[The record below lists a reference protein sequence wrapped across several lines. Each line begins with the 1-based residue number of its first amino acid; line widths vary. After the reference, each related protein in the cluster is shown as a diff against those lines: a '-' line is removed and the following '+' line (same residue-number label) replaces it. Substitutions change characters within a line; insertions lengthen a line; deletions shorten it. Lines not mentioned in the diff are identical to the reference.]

1 MSTIIHYPGGAY
13 GTFIEWVLTYLTD
26 PTMPD
31 TLPFREHGNAHNFV
45 GNFMMP
51 DGSYQA
57 NRYQRE
63 VGDLAD
69 EYSPK
74 FADREAPFS
83 RAHQATINLEILKAM
98 NLQVVNVWFTNKS
111 SHWIFNN
118 SRIKLWSSKMNPLDL
133 YFIGKVLRDKELVV
147 DILNKQPQRIEQVED
162 LATWQLRQL
171 ASHWYSNSWMDDYF
185 NPPGPIDGL
194 INFQVESLRD
204 NFKES
209 ILDLVQATGHQVIS
223 DKVDK
228 LDAIEKSWREK
239 QSEIDRDQV
248 VNDYIENTISGKEYT
263 ESGLRFFEEAW
274 IQGEL
279 RSRGYEVKC
288 DGLDQF
294 PVSTIEMN
302 KLIYKKS

>member
-83 RAHQATINLEILKAM
+83 RAHQATII
-98 NLQVVNVWFTNKS
+98 
-111 SHWIFNN
+111 
-118 SRIKLWSSKMNPLDL
+118 
-133 YFIGKVLRDKELVV
+133 
-147 DILNKQPQRIEQVED
+147 
-162 LATWQLRQL
+162 
-171 ASHWYSNSWMDDYF
+171 
-185 NPPGPIDGL
+185 
-194 INFQVESLRD
+194 
-204 NFKES
+204 
-209 ILDLVQATGHQVIS
+209 
-223 DKVDK
+223 
-228 LDAIEKSWREK
+228 
-239 QSEIDRDQV
+239 
-248 VNDYIENTISGKEYT
+248 
-263 ESGLRFFEEAW
+263 
-274 IQGEL
+274 
-279 RSRGYEVKC
+279 
-288 DGLDQF
+288 
-294 PVSTIEMN
+294 
-302 KLIYKKS
+302 